1 MTTTALSGPP
11 GPVTAE
17 QLQELPAAD
26 GTRYELVNGEL
37 HTMTPS
43 GYRHGRV
50 SGEVYYHLSRFV
62 RDEHLGEVL
71 AAETGFLLRR
81 GPDTVRAPDVAFV
94 SSERVP
100 DDADEVGYVELAPDL
115 VVEVVSPSDRAG
127 AVAAK
132 ALAWLDAGVRT
143 VWVVDPETALVAVH
157 RPDGVVTLLRGDAVL
172 DGGDVVPGFR
182 LPLPE
187 LFRRA

>member
-1 MTTTALSGPP
+1 M
-11 GPVTAE
+11 
-17 QLQELPAAD
+17 
-26 GTRYELVNGEL
+26 
-37 HTMTPS
+37 
-43 GYRHGRV
+43 
-50 SGEVYYHLSRFV
+50 
-62 RDEHLGEVL
+62 
-71 AAETGFLLRR
+71 
-81 GPDTVRAPDVAFV
+81 
-94 SSERVP
+94 
-100 DDADEVGYVELAPDL
+100 
-115 VVEVVSPSDRAG
+115 EVVPPSDRAG

-143 VWVVDPETALVAVH
+143 VWVVDPETKLVAVH